1 MTIFLSTHFMNE
13 AERCD
18 RISMM
23 HRGKVLA
30 QDKPAELV
38 RQRNAPSLEAAFIG
52 YLEDEAAADKD
63 ASIETDGRAACC
75 AASA

>member
-18 RISMM
+18 RMSMM

-30 QDKPAELV
+30 QGPPAELV
-38 RQRNAPSLEAAFIG
+38 RERKAPTLEAAFIG
-52 YLEDEAAADKD
+52 YLEDAAA
-63 ASIETDGRAACC
+63 ARRAEERGARTCGRA
-75 AASA
+75 